1 MLSPHFASVFGPG
14 LHFNSFHSCV
24 TYSSSIS
31 TSPLVG
37 STACIIPNLVCGGA
51 KTAMIVSSFGTSVSV
66 GLNSVTSLPCPSYSL
81 LILSVMYTW
90 IVVLEMPKRQF
101 PDNLESFEIV
111 ASNPYSARKLAMHR
125 FSKYSAWWS
134 VSLKT
139 WGP

>member
-1 MLSPHFASVFGPG
+1 MHGHFVAGFTCSIFLPVVSVSAKKTMILSSLITSEWPG
-14 LHFNSFHSCV
+14 LK
-24 TYSSSIS
+24 
-31 TSPLVG
+31 L
-37 STACIIPNLVCGGA
+37 A
-51 KTAMIVSSFGTSVSV
+51 
-66 GLNSVTSLPCPSYSL
+66 SLPSPINSPQFHL
-81 LILSVMYTW
+81 AMYTW

-125 FSKYSAWWS
+125 FSKYSVWWS